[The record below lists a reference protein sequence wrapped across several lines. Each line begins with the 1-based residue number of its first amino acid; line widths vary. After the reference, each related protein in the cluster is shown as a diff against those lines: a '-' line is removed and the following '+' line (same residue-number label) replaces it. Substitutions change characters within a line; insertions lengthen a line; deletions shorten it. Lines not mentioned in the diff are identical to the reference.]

1 MLLVGLTGGIG
12 SGKSTVARLLAARG
26 AVILDADALARDA
39 LAKGTAGFDQVVALF
54 GPEVVAPS
62 GDLDRAAVASR
73 VFADDRRR
81 AELEAIVHPEVRR
94 QIAERVAREATGDR
108 VVVIDSPLLV
118 ETGAHQGLPLVV
130 VVAASEPTR
139 IARLVARGMDEGDAR
154 ARLAAQIPDHE
165 RAAAADLLLDNE
177 GSEPELEAQ
186 VDALWRD
193 LASRAGR
200 A

>member
-39 LAKGTAGFDQVVALF
+39 LAKGTVGFDQVVALF
-54 GPEVVAPS
+54 GAEVVAPS

-81 AELEAIVHPEVRR
+81 AELEAIVHPEVHRR
-94 QIAERVAREATGDR
+94 IAEGVAREATGDR

-118 ETGAHQGLPLVV
+118 ETGAHQSLPLVV
-130 VVAASEPTR
+130 VVAASERTR

-165 RAAAADLLLDNE
+165 RAAAADVLLDNE
-177 GSEPELEAQ
+177 GSEAELEAQ
-186 VDALWRD
+186 VDALWRH
-193 LASRAGR
+193 LASRAGP

>member
-39 LAKGTAGFDQVVALF
+39 LAKGTDGFDQVVALF

-62 GDLDRAAVASR
+62 GDLDRAAVAAR

-94 QIAERVAREATGDR
+94 RIAERVAREAAGDR

-139 IARLVARGMDEGDAR
+139 IARLVARGMDEADAR
-154 ARLAAQIPDHE
+154 ARLAAQIPERE
-165 RAAAADLLLDNE
+165 RAAAADVLLDNE
-177 GSEPELEAQ
+177 GSEADLEAQ

-193 LASRAGR
+193 LASRA
-200 A
+200 APA